1 MAARIPAPRIGLTS
15 YRARAQF
22 GVWDESSDLLP
33 AAYTDVVAACGG
45 AALLLPPADPTLAD
59 DVLDALHGL
68 VITGGPDVDPSRYHA
83 APGGHTDPPQPGRDA
98 WELALTAA
106 ALERGLPLLGVCRG
120 MQVMAVAL
128 GGTLCQHL
136 PDVVGNDSHRPTL
149 GAYGRHPV
157 SLAADSR
164 LAELIG
170 TRTDVASHHHQAV
183 DQLPATATPTGWA
196 DDGTLEAFEVVGPSW
211 ATAVQWHPEVYDG
224 QPLFRGFVS
233 ACAAWRA
240 ERSEHQGQAA
250 IR

>member
-1 MAARIPAPRIGLTS
+1 MVTRTPAPRIGLTS

-33 AAYTDVVAACGG
+33 AAYTDVVASAGG
-45 AALLLPPADPTLAD
+45 VALLLPPTDPALAD
-59 DVLDALHGL
+59 DVLEGLHGL

-83 APGGHTDPPQPGRDA
+83 ALGGHTDPPQPGRDA

-106 ALERGLPLLGVCRG
+106 ALARGLPLLGVCRG

-149 GAYGRHPV
+149 GAYGRHSV
-157 SLAADSR
+157 RLAQGSR
-164 LAELIG
+164 LAGLLG
-170 TRTDVASHHHQAV
+170 THAVVATHHHQAV
-183 DQLPATATPTGWA
+183 DQLPASATATGWA
-196 DDGTLEAFEVVGPSW
+196 DDGTLEAFEVVCPSW
-211 ATAVQWHPEVYDG
+211 ATAVQWHPEVYEG
-224 QPLFRGFVS
+224 EALFRGFLS
-233 ACAAWRA
+233 ACAAWRM
-240 ERSEHQGQAA
+240 EHQEQAA